1 MFGVSIVHTVGR
13 AMASGPMIIW
23 ILFAVATTATTAAF
37 MHPLSSGR
45 LRPLKDGLDAH
56 VYRDQLIELESEFTA
71 RQIAAD
77 EYELAKAEAARRLFK
92 AVERPQASG
101 GSRRSHGW
109 VRFAVAVFLPLLSIG
124 LYVSLGSPELQSRPL
139 PARLSEPGQDLQIL
153 VKKTQAHLV
162 GNPEDGRGWD
172 VIAPVLLKM
181 GRADDAAEAYRSAI
195 RILGPSVLRLEGLSQ
210 ALMAR
215 SNGIVGEEVRV
226 VLRSLLKIDP
236 ANPRAR
242 FYMALGL
249 EQEGRTADAVVAF
262 ESIAMKS
269 PANAPWLPL
278 VNEHIARNGGTPVI
292 ATDKFLANPTH
303 EDIAAAQSMNAGD
316 RQQMIRGMVASLD
329 AKLSADPNN
338 FEGWVRLVRSYAV
351 LNDKDR
357 AADALK
363 RGLAAFPPP
372 GEQGSQL
379 LALARELGIST
390 EGLAE

>member
-45 LRPLKDGLDAH
+45 LRTLKDGLDAH

-92 AVERPQASG
+92 AVERPHVSG
-101 GSRRSHGW
+101 GSRLSHGW
-109 VRFAVAVFLPLLSIG
+109 VRLAVAVFLPLFSIG
-124 LYVSLGSPELQSRPL
+124 LCVSLGSPELQSRPL

-249 EQEGRTADAVVAF
+249 EQGGRTADAVVAF

-363 RGLAAFPPP
+363 RGLAAFPLP